1 MKVLVN
7 QTEPEGFSLLEAIW
21 RPGDY
26 IPRHRHNVPEA
37 VLVLDGSLTL
47 IDGGSANEDFLVA
60 GDGFF
65 TPAGHV
71 WAYAIGPRGATWVEY
86 RHCSLSELGTE
97 YVEDDPA
104 KWIVTPEVPPAEQSD

>member
-1 MKVLVN
+1 MV
-7 QTEPEGFSLLEAIW
+7 QGTIQSEPDGFSLLEAIW
-21 RPGDY
+21 RAGDY

-37 VLVLDGSLTL
+37 VLVIDGSVTL
-47 IDGGSANEDFLVA
+47 IDECGGHEDLLVA

-71 WAYAIGPRGATWVEY
+71 WSYAIGQMGATWVEY

-97 YVEDDPA
+97 YVEDDPT
-104 KWIVTPEVPPAEQSD
+104 KWVIRPVRPAEHSD